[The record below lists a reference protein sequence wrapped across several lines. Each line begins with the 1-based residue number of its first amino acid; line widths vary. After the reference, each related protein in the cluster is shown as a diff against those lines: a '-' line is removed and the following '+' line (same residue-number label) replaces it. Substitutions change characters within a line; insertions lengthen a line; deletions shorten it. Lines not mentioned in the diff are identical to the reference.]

1 MGDGKVATA
10 EPEPRRRPGGRSAR
24 VRSAVLRATLEELA
38 AVGYG
43 ALSFESVAH
52 RASVHKT
59 TLYRHWPN
67 REALVREALLAR
79 SEVAVPIPDTGSLRA
94 DLIRFAEAVVA
105 NITAPDYEAIVRAVA
120 SDARTEGALGDASR
134 GFWRE
139 RFQLA
144 RIIVLRG
151 IERGELSADV
161 DPTLLLESLVGP
173 LYLRLLITREPLD
186 DGFIE
191 TLVTQLTRA
200 SPAGHDGSV
209 PNRTRKD
216 GP

>member
-1 MGDGKVATA
+1 MGDGKMETA
-10 EPEPRRRPGGRSAR
+10 GQEPRRRPGGRSAR
-24 VRSAVLRATLEELA
+24 VRSAVLRATLDELA

-43 ALSFESVAH
+43 DLSFESVAH
-52 RASVHKT
+52 RAGVHKT
-59 TLYRHWPN
+59 TLYRHWPS

-79 SEVAVPIPDTGSLRA
+79 SEVTVPIPDTGSLGA
-94 DLIRFAEAVVA
+94 DLIAFAEAVVA

-120 SDARTEGALGDASR
+120 SDARTEGALGDAAR

-151 IERGELSADV
+151 IGRGEIGADV
-161 DPTLLLESLVGP
+161 DPNVLLESLVGP

-186 DGFIE
+186 DAFVEG
-191 TLVTQLTRA
+191 LVTQLIR
-200 SPAGHDGSV
+200 
-209 PNRTRKD
+209 R
-216 GP
+216 

>member
-1 MGDGKVATA
+1 MNMDDGKVAGVGA
-10 EPEPRRRPGGRSAR
+10 EPRRRPGGRSAR
-24 VRSAVLRATLEELA
+24 VRAAVLRATLDELA

-43 ALSFESVAH
+43 NLSFESVAH
-52 RASVHKT
+52 RAGVHKT
-59 TLYRHWPN
+59 TLYRHWPG

-79 SEVAVPIPDTGSLRA
+79 SEVTVPIPDTGSLRT
-94 DLIRFAEAVVA
+94 DLITFAEAVVA
-105 NITAPDYEAIVRAVA
+105 NITAPDYAAIVRAVA

-151 IERGELSADV
+151 VERGEIRADV
-161 DPTLLLESLVGP
+161 DPNLLLESLVGP

-186 DGFIE
+186 DAFIE
-191 TLVTQLTRA
+191 MLVTQLIR
-200 SPAGHDGSV
+200 
-209 PNRTRKD
+209 R
-216 GP
+216 

>member
-1 MGDGKVATA
+1 MGDGKVETA

-24 VRSAVLRATLEELA
+24 VRSAVLRATLDELA

-43 ALSFESVAH
+43 DLSFESVAH
-52 RASVHKT
+52 RAGVHKT

-67 REALVREALLAR
+67 REALLREALLAR
-79 SEVAVPIPDTGSLRA
+79 SEVTVPIPDTGSLRA
-94 DLIRFAEAVVA
+94 DLIAFAQAVVT

-151 IERGELSADV
+151 IERGEIGADV
-161 DPTLLLESLVGP
+161 DPNLLLESLVGP

-186 DGFIE
+186 DAFIE
-191 TLVTQLTRA
+191 TLVTQRLGREA
-200 SPAGHDGSV
+200 EG
-209 PNRTRKD
+209 RRW
-216 GP
+216 

>member
-1 MGDGKVATA
+1 MDNEKIETA

-24 VRSAVLRATLEELA
+24 VRSAVLRATLDELA

-43 ALSFESVAH
+43 DLSFESVAR

-79 SEVAVPIPDTGSLRA
+79 SEVTVPIPDTGSLRE
-94 DLIRFAEAVVA
+94 DLIAFGRSVVA

-120 SDARTEGALGDASR
+120 SDARIEGALGDASR

-151 IERGELSADV
+151 VERGEIGADV
-161 DPTLLLESLVGP
+161 DPNLLLESLVGP

-186 DGFIE
+186 DAFVE
-191 TLVTQLTRA
+191 ALVTQLLR
-200 SPAGHDGSV
+200 H
-209 PNRTRKD
+209 
-216 GP
+216 

>member
-1 MGDGKVATA
+1 MGDGKVETA

-24 VRSAVLRATLEELA
+24 VRSAVLRATLDELA

-43 ALSFESVAH
+43 DLSFESVAH
-52 RASVHKT
+52 RAGVHKT

-67 REALVREALLAR
+67 REALLREALLAR
-79 SEVAVPIPDTGSLRA
+79 SEVTVPIPDTGSLREA
-94 DLIRFAEAVVA
+94 DLIAFAQTVVA

-151 IERGELSADV
+151 IERGEIGADV
-161 DPTLLLESLVGP
+161 DPNLLLESLVGP

-186 DGFIE
+186 DAFIE
-191 TLVTQLTRA
+191 TLVTQLIGREA
-200 SPAGHDGSV
+200 EG
-209 PNRTRKD
+209 RRW
-216 GP
+216 